1 MSDYQKV
8 GGVGK
13 LNVGIVLVRL
23 LIYLSIAFFGITMIL
38 PFLWMVITSLKED
51 AQVFSWP
58 PSWIPNPVKP
68 QNYVDA
74 WHVASFG
81 RYFINSGIVAITV
94 TAGALFLNSMAGYA
108 FAKFQFPGRNIL
120 FIYVLATMMVPIYA
134 TMVPIFILLKTIG
147 SLDSYQGLILPFLA
161 TGFGIFLMRQFFQT
175 VPTDL
180 IEAARMDG
188 CGEFRT
194 FMQIVLPISKPPLA
208 ALGIFTFMNSWNNF
222 IWPLI
227 VVKSNEMRTVPLAI
241 AALSQGLFV
250 MSWPIL
256 MAGASFA
263 ITPVLVVFLLF
274 QRFFVRGIALTG
286 LKG

>member
-13 LNVGIVLVRL
+13 LTVGIVLVRL
-23 LIYLSIAFFGITMIL
+23 LIYLIIAFFGITMIL

-58 PSWIPNPVKP
+58 PSWIPNPVKL

-81 RYFINSGIVAITV
+81 RYFINSGIVALTV
-94 TAGALFLNSMAGYA
+94 TFGGLFLNSMAGYA
-108 FAKFQFPGRNIL
+108 FAKFRFPGRNIL
-120 FIYVLATMMVPIYA
+120 FVYVLATMMVPIYA
-134 TMVPIFILLKTIG
+134 TMVPVFILLKTIR

-175 VPTDL
+175 IPTDL
-180 IEAARMDG
+180 IEAARIDG
-188 CGEFRT
+188 CSEFRT

-208 ALGIFTFMNSWNNF
+208 TLGIFTFMYSWNNF

>member
-1 MSDYQKV
+1 MSEYRKV

-23 LIYLSIAFFGITMIL
+23 SIYLIIAFFGITMVL

-81 RYFINSGIVAITV
+81 RYFINSGIVAVTITV
-94 TAGALFLNSMAGYA
+94 GGLFLNSMAGYA
-108 FAKFQFPGRNIL
+108 FAKFRFPGRNIL
-120 FIYVLATMMVPIYA
+120 FVYVLATMMVPIYA
-134 TMVPIFILLKTIG
+134 TMVPVFILLKTIR

-175 VPTDL
+175 IPTDL
-180 IEAARMDG
+180 IEAARIDG
-188 CGEFRT
+188 CSEFRT

-208 ALGIFTFMNSWNNF
+208 TLGIFTFMYSWNNF

>member
-1 MSDYQKV
+1 
-8 GGVGK
+8 
-13 LNVGIVLVRL
+13 
-23 LIYLSIAFFGITMIL
+23 
-38 PFLWMVITSLKED
+38 MVITSLKED

-58 PSWIPNPVKP
+58 PTWIPNPVKF
-68 QNYVDA
+68 QNYTEA
-74 WHVASFG
+74 WHIASFG
-81 RYFINSGIVAITV
+81 RYFINSGIVAVTV
-94 TAGALFLNSMAGYA
+94 TLGGLFLNSMAGYA

-120 FIYVLATMMVPIYA
+120 FVYVLATMMVPIYA

-175 VPTDL
+175 IPTDL
-180 IEAARMDG
+180 IEAARIDG
-188 CGEFRT
+188 CSEFRI
-194 FMQIVLPISKPPLA
+194 FMQVVLPISKPPLA
-208 ALGIFTFMNSWNNF
+208 ALGIFTFMHSWNNF

-227 VVKSNEMRTVPLAI
+227 VVKSNEMRTVPLAV

-250 MSWPIL
+250 MSWPVL

>member
-1 MSDYQKV
+1 
-8 GGVGK
+8 
-13 LNVGIVLVRL
+13 
-23 LIYLSIAFFGITMIL
+23 
-38 PFLWMVITSLKED
+38 
-51 AQVFSWP
+51 
-58 PSWIPNPVKP
+58 
-68 QNYVDA
+68 
-74 WHVASFG
+74 
-81 RYFINSGIVAITV
+81 
-94 TAGALFLNSMAGYA
+94 
-108 FAKFQFPGRNIL
+108 
-120 FIYVLATMMVPIYA
+120 MVP
-134 TMVPIFILLKTIG
+134 VFILLKTIR

-175 VPTDL
+175 IPTDF
-180 IEAARMDG
+180 IEAARIDG
-188 CGEFRT
+188 CSEFRT

-208 ALGIFTFMNSWNNF
+208 TLGIFTFMYSWNNF

>member
-13 LNVGIVLVRL
+13 LTVGIVLVRL
-23 LIYLSIAFFGITMIL
+23 LIYLGIAFFGITMIL

-94 TAGALFLNSMAGYA
+94 TAGGLFLNSMAGYA

>member
-1 MSDYQKV
+1 MSEYRKV

-23 LIYLSIAFFGITMIL
+23 SIYLIIAFFGITMVL

-58 PSWIPNPVKP
+58 PTWIPNPVKP

-81 RYFINSGIVAITV
+81 RYFINSGIVAVTITV
-94 TAGALFLNSMAGYA
+94 VGLFLNSMAGYA
-108 FAKFQFPGRNIL
+108 FAKFRFPGRNIL
-120 FIYVLATMMVPIYA
+120 FVYVLATMMVPIYA
-134 TMVPIFILLKTIG
+134 TMVPVFILLKTIR

-175 VPTDL
+175 IPTDL
-180 IEAARMDG
+180 IEAARIDG
-188 CGEFRT
+188 CSEFRT

-208 ALGIFTFMNSWNNF
+208 TLGIFTFMYSWNNF

>member
-13 LNVGIVLVRL
+13 LTVGIVLVRL
-23 LIYLSIAFFGITMIL
+23 LIYLIIAFFGITMVL

-58 PSWIPNPVKP
+58 PTWIPNPVKP

-81 RYFINSGIVAITV
+81 RYFINSGIVAVTV
-94 TAGALFLNSMAGYA
+94 TVVGLFLNSMAGYA
-108 FAKFQFPGRNIL
+108 FAKFRFPGRNIL
-120 FIYVLATMMVPIYA
+120 FVYVLATMMVPIYA
-134 TMVPIFILLKTIG
+134 TMVPVFILLKTIR

-175 VPTDL
+175 IPTDL
-180 IEAARMDG
+180 IEAARIDG
-188 CGEFRT
+188 CSEFRT

-208 ALGIFTFMNSWNNF
+208 TLGIFTFMLSWNNF

-227 VVKSNEMRTVPLAI
+227 VVKSNDMRTVPLAI